1 MKECMK
7 KESMENEKTTKN
19 VWFGRNIAKTIW
31 CTISQKDKFKILFG
45 IGIALL
51 LFVFSDKLSQQKG
64 TENELL
70 LSDRMT
76 YDETKN
82 IKNTAQ
88 EGVSGSDDM
97 EIEHYQDKMEE
108 RVTQVLSEM
117 DGVGKVSVMMTFAS
131 GTEQV
136 VEKDE
141 VMEQSGESI
150 QDGEGGIQTTEQMNK
165 QEQTLTYQNENG
177 QEVPFVTS
185 QKMPKIEGIMIVCDG
200 GDRVEVVLQITSA
213 MEALF
218 GLEPHKI
225 VVVKRNAG

>member
-1 MKECMK
+1 M
-7 KESMENEKTTKN
+7 
-19 VWFGRNIAKTIW
+19 
-31 CTISQKDKFKILFG
+31 
-45 IGIALL
+45 
-51 LFVFSDKLSQQKG
+51 FVFSDKLSQQKG

-88 EGVSGSDDM
+88 EGASGSDDM